1 MNICKEIGCTA
12 NSVKDLEAM
21 SSSFKAGICSRPC
34 DEAVVDENH
43 SECCYICNNLT
54 SECKIMCRES
64 EIAILM
70 KAVKI
75 RKYMKEKT
83 INANIS

>member
-1 MNICKEIGCTA
+1 MNICKEIGCTV
-12 NSVKDLEAM
+12 NYVEDLENM
-21 SSSFKAGICSRPC
+21 PSLFKAGICSRPC
-34 DEAVVDENH
+34 DQDVVDANH

-54 SECKIMCRES
+54 SECRIMCRES